1 MNSVNWQNTK
11 LIAALFIIPV
21 IWKQCKCPVID
32 EWVDGCLFVFV
43 CVCVCQKKYSEKN
56 KVGGLKLSDSNPTA
70 NYSNQ
75 DSCYSSSTD
84 IVINILSIYF

>member
-1 MNSVNWQNTK
+1 MEAMQMPSDRWMGR
-11 LIAALFIIPV
+11 
-21 IWKQCKCPVID
+21 
-32 EWVDGCLFVFV
+32 WVFVCICV

-56 KVGGLKLSDSNPTA
+56 NVGGLKLSDSNPTA

-84 IVINILSIYF
+84 IVINILSIYFWKVRKEN